1 MAPAAAHEG
10 RRCRVV
16 DSGGLTGAPRSG
28 RGPHSHEQ
36 IVRDALVRW
45 PDYGVA
51 HAGRWTVSV
60 PDQVRAR
67 TARRGRAPRRTASP
81 LGGGCDRRFRS
92 HTPSAVSA
100 PRDPQ
105 QVGRAAAGR
114 HQHARV
120 DSGCLR
126 LQWPNGQEVWLRPR
140 RGMATRRDLPI
151 HGRRPAGPDGA
162 RAWVKAVRD
171 HAESGKDLYLF
182 TESPPRRDRA
192 VTYGRAQVRPLR
204 GNGPRSYLGRALA
217 DAAKDGVVGGQG
229 AVERRHPRRL
239 RGIMCRRR
247 SSRRSPVVRGRD
259 RIAQGV
265 AIVTLVI
272 CTGSIAVLVG

>member
-1 MAPAAAHEG
+1 MS
-10 RRCRVV
+10 V
-16 DSGGLTGAPRSG
+16 
-28 RGPHSHEQ
+28 Q

-51 HAGRWTVSV
+51 HAGT
-60 PDQVRAR
+60 
-67 TARRGRAPRRTASP
+67 
-81 LGGGCDRRFRS
+81 
-92 HTPSAVSA
+92 
-100 PRDPQ
+100 

-239 RGIMCRRR
+239 RGSCAAVDPRDALRLCVDATASLRASR
-247 SSRRSPVVRGRD
+247 S
-259 RIAQGV
+259 
-265 AIVTLVI
+265 
-272 CTGSIAVLVG
+272 